1 MFRPLN
7 DCRENVMITIKQ
19 GSILDFDGDY
29 IVNPANSFLNH
40 GGGLA
45 RIIAEAAMDIP
56 DKKVPEH
63 TYFNAY
69 REAMDWLMEQENHP
83 DIPVGGACLTSAGRL
98 PYRGIIHAVG
108 PIWGGGGLHEAD
120 LLFEAHQSALAIAIN
135 EGGENVRVA
144 FPAISCGIFGFPVER
159 AAPIALRATHGTD
172 ADITFYLYS
181 DEDYEAYNNAV
192 ADFEP
197 MEVN

>member
-69 REAMDWLMEQENHP
+69 REAMGWLMEQENHP

-98 PYRGIIHAVG
+98 PYKGIIHAVG
-108 PIWGGGGLHEAD
+108 PIWDGGGLHEAD
-120 LLFEAHQSALAIAIN
+120 LLFEAHQSALAIATE
-135 EGGENVRVA
+135 EGGENVSIA
-144 FPAISCGIFGFPVER
+144 FPAISCGIFGYPVEQ
-159 AAPIALRATHGTD
+159 AASVALAAVEDTT
-172 ADITFYLYS
+172 ADVTFYLFG
-181 DEDYEAYNNAV
+181 DREFEAFSSI
-192 ADFEP
+192 DGIT
-197 MEVN
+197 EVH